1 MTLLVR
7 IYFPNIHSFIS
18 ATMFVTSPHFEVVLR
33 ITFGL
38 YTDENHDSYSSLLAQ
53 LVVLRFLRKMCA
65 KKRSFV

>member
-18 ATMFVTSPHFEVVLR
+18 ATMSHASPHFEVVLR

-53 LVVLRFLRKMCA
+53 LVVCGSSEKCV
-65 KKRSFV
+65 KKGSFV